1 MWLCATVTG
10 TLRHHLLRARLV
22 LSLLRLDGDN
32 RVQQIH
38 IAYGGMAATPKRARA
53 VEAALA
59 GQSWTMHT
67 VEEAL
72 DAYASDFQP
81 ISDMRASADYRML
94 VARNLLKRF
103 FMETT
108 SGLAGGKAA

>member
-1 MWLCATVTG
+1 MNEIEAETLGVGQGAAARDIAVLRRPGAEPGLFWL
-10 TLRHHLLRARLV
+10 
-22 LSLLRLDGDN
+22 
-32 RVQQIH
+32 
-38 IAYGGMAATPKRARA
+38 GGFASDMRGSKA
-53 VEAALA
+53 
-59 GQSWTMHT
+59 
-67 VEEAL
+67 EAL

-81 ISDMRASADYRML
+81 ITDMRASADYRML